1 MVVKLLIAI
10 ISGIGLGI
18 SLFFGIYL
26 LRIKK
31 IQNTIL
37 GVLLIMLTLRITK
50 SVFYNYVE
58 LPVFIKNLGL
68 AANLAVGPLLYLYGY
83 SLFIKSKIQLKL
95 VIFHFIPSAAYIIF
109 CDYFPNEI
117 NSNFWKLSYSFILM
131 HSFSYVIASLFISE
145 KRQITVNKKVREWY
159 ILLVLALCLMWIVY
173 ALIFIK
179 VIPVY
184 SAGVVAFSILMF
196 ITLFLAYD
204 RKGIFDNKNNKE
216 KYLNTTITIED
227 GEVHLSQ
234 IRKLIMEDHLY
245 LDPNLKLVS
254 LSSRL
259 NLSPRD
265 ISMIINR
272 HANKNFSNFINEYR
286 IKKAKELL
294 SSSHPDTKIIAIALD
309 SGFNSLSSF
318 NVAFK
323 LFTKSTPSEY
333 RLKNS
338 TRIVS

>member
-1 MVVKLLIAI
+1 MTKLLIAI

-18 SLFFGIYL
+18 SLFFGIFL
-26 LRIKK
+26 LRMKK
-31 IQNTIL
+31 IQNTLL

-83 SLFIKSKIQLKL
+83 SLFTKPKIQLKS
-95 VIFHFIPSAAYIIF
+95 VIFHFIPGSIYVIF
-109 CDYFPNEI
+109 CDYIPNDI
-117 NSNFWKLSYSFILM
+117 NSSFWKLSYSFILM
-131 HSFSYVIASLFISE
+131 HSFSYVIASLFISQ

-159 ILLVLALCLMWIVY
+159 ILLVLALCLVWIVY
-173 ALIFIK
+173 TLIFIK
-179 VIPVY
+179 LIPVY

-204 RKGIFDNKNNKE
+204 RKGIFDKNDKE

-227 GEVHLSQ
+227 GEAHLSQ
-234 IRKLIMEDHLY
+234 IKKLIMEDHLY

-294 SSSHPDTKIIAIALD
+294 SSSHPDTKILAIALD

-323 LFTKSTPSEY
+323 LFTKCTPSEY

-338 TRIVS
+338 PRIVS

>member
-1 MVVKLLIAI
+1 MVFKLLIAI

-31 IQNTIL
+31 VQNIIL
-37 GVLLIMLTLRITK
+37 GVLLITLTLRITK
-50 SVFYNYVE
+50 SVFYNYLE

-83 SLFIKSKIQLKL
+83 SLFTKLNIHLKSILP
-95 VIFHFIPSAAYIIF
+95 HFIPSAIYVIF
-109 CDYFPNEI
+109 CDYIPNEI
-117 NSNFWKLSYSFILM
+117 NSDFWKLSYSFILI
-131 HSFSYVIASLFISE
+131 HSFSYVTASLLISQ
-145 KRQITVNKKVREWY
+145 KKQIPVNKKVREWY
-159 ILLVLALCLMWIVY
+159 VLLVLALCLIWIVY

-204 RKGIFDNKNNKE
+204 RKGIFDKNNKE
-216 KYLNTTITIED
+216 KYLNTNITIED
-227 GEVHLSQ
+227 GEVHLNQ
-234 IRKLIMEDHLY
+234 LRKIIMEDHLY

-265 ISMIINR
+265 VSMIINR